1 MPMYQK
7 ITHEESVDYCKI
19 VKKEENL
26 RSLNPGKTTL
36 ALIMQFA
43 CSYHVEKSLPAS
55 LSEMML
61 N

>member
-7 ITHEESVDYCKI
+7 ITQEESTDYCKI
-19 VKKEENL
+19 VRKERNSG
-26 RSLNPGKTTL
+26 SLNPGTTTL

-55 LSEMML
+55 LSGMVL

>member
-7 ITHEESVDYCKI
+7 ITHEESTDYCKI
-19 VKKEENL
+19 VKKERNSG
-26 RSLNPGKTTL
+26 SLNPRTTTL

-43 CSYHVEKSLPAS
+43 CSYHVEKGLQAP
-55 LSEMML
+55 LSGMIL